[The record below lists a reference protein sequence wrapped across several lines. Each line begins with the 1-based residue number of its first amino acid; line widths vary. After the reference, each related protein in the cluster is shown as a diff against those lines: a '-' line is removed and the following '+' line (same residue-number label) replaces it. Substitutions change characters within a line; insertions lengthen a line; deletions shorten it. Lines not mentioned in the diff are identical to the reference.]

1 MPTNAERKRSE
12 AALNSFHT
20 YYGAA
25 SNWGQERWQDSLYPA
40 LCQPTRYAAVVNRF
54 VSEDHANSALRMQ
67 NFGGSELVSVQSVL
81 QELRLP
87 ALQSSATTE
96 RNRDMLILE
105 QILPNAARDESV
117 SKSSLFPPP
126 SAAPSVVDPT
136 KQLLTHWNLDAAS
149 ALCAHMLDVQ
159 PGHRVLDLCAA
170 PGGKSVALAQLLFPR
185 LQGDSAGTARDGM
198 CEAGCLHSNEMDN
211 QRNRRLLNN
220 LRSYLPGGLFSAG
233 IVKVFQLDGT
243 DPKTLTTLPHGHG
256 QYDRV
261 LLDAPCSSER
271 HIVQAHVRAA
281 SAGHIAEEMARWR
294 PGSSKN
300 IAKIQVSLLMMALK
314 AVKLSG
320 RVVYST
326 CSISS
331 EENDGVVE
339 KMLLLLEKERK
350 KGTCAWSVRIE
361 LGKKGAGGM
370 VADIT
375 RLDELSEATEYGRI
389 VVSDHG
395 DGRWG
400 PLFFCVLTKVAV

>member
-1 MPTNAERKRSE
+1 
-12 AALNSFHT
+12 
-20 YYGAA
+20 
-25 SNWGQERWQDSLYPA
+25 
-40 LCQPTRYAAVVNRF
+40 
-54 VSEDHANSALRMQ
+54 
-67 NFGGSELVSVQSVL
+67 
-81 QELRLP
+81 
-87 ALQSSATTE
+87 
-96 RNRDMLILE
+96 MLILE
-105 QILPNAARDESV
+105 QILPNAARDEAV

-126 SAAPSVVDPT
+126 SPAPSVVDPT

-170 PGGKSVALAQLLFPR
+170 PGGKSVALAQQLFLH
-185 LQGDSAGTARDGM
+185 LQGASAETARNAIS
-198 CEAGCLHSNEMDN
+198 ESGCLHSNEMDN

-220 LRSYLPGGLFSAG
+220 LRSYLPNGLFGAG
-233 IVKVFQLDGT
+233 NVKVFQLDGT
-243 DPKTLTTLPHGHG
+243 DPKTLTTLPHGYG

-300 IAKIQVSLLMMALK
+300 IAKIQVSLLMTALK
-314 AVKLSG
+314 AVKLGG

-331 EENDGVVE
+331 EENDGVIE

-350 KGTCAWSVRIE
+350 KGNCAWSVRIE
-361 LGKKGAGGM
+361 LGTKGADGM
-370 VADIT
+370 VADMR
-375 RLDELSEATEYGRI
+375 RLDELSEATKYGRI
-389 VVSDHG
+389 VVPDHG

-400 PLFFCVLTKVAV
+400 PLFFCVLTKVAA

>member
-1 MPTNAERKRSE
+1 MPTNAERKKSE
-12 AALNSFHT
+12 AALSSFHT
-20 YYGAA
+20 YYASAA
-25 SNWGQERWQDSLYPA
+25 NWGQERWQGSLYPA
-40 LCQPTRYAAVVNRF
+40 LCHPTRYAALVNRF
-54 VSEDHANSALRMQ
+54 VSRDEVNRLLLSQ
-67 NFGGSELVSVQSVL
+67 TSSGSELTSVPSIL

-87 ALQSSATTE
+87 ALQISATAE
-96 RNRDMLILE
+96 RTRDMIVLE
-105 QILPNAARDESV
+105 QKLPAIDRDDV
-117 SKSSLFPPP
+117 VPKASLFPPP
-126 SAAPSVVDPT
+126 SPAPSVIDPT

-170 PGGKSVALAQLLFPR
+170 PGGKSVALAQLLFPH
-185 LQGDSAGTARDGM
+185 LQGASADTADTATS
-198 CEAGCLHSNEMDN
+198 EAGCLHSNEMDN

-220 LRSYLPGGLFSAG
+220 LRSYLPSGLFSAG
-233 IVKVFQLDGT
+233 NVRVFQLDGT
-243 DPKTLTTLPHGHG
+243 DSKTLSMLPHGHG

-294 PGSSKN
+294 PGTSKN
-300 IAKIQVSLLMMALK
+300 IAKIQVALLMTALK
-314 AVKLSG
+314 AVKVSG

-326 CSISS
+326 CSISA

-350 KGTCAWSVRIE
+350 KASCAWSVRVE
-361 LGKKGAGGM
+361 LGKKGGGRV
-370 VADIT
+370 VADMK
-375 RLDELSEATEYGRI
+375 RLDELSEETEYGRI
-389 VVSDHG
+389 VVPDHG

-400 PLFFCVLTKVAV
+400 PLFFCVLTKLAG